1 MSLFKVKIKN
11 RNTYIEMALNCKINK
26 GISASCTPN
35 VSGVLRMAIANWS
48 EDYTF
53 TASQSGCV
61 DTIDLGTEKA
71 YEFAIMDG
79 TGNATST
86 GTIGGN
92 ADSKYHQ
99 HAVTGQIAKLDC
111 DLIGEYNNWFL
122 GRVIVFVET
131 KNHDVFAFGVDNG
144 LTAETWTYDTG
155 TAEGDANGINFVFS
169 GAQPN
174 APVKISDWAT
184 VKALM

>member
-1 MSLFKVKIKN
+1 MG
-11 RNTYIEMALNCKINK
+11 ALNCKIVK
-26 GISASCTPN
+26 GIDAICQTN

-48 EDYTF
+48 DDYTF
-53 TASQSGCV
+53 TASSGGCV
-61 DTIDLGTEKA
+61 DSIDLGNEKV
-71 YEFAIMDG
+71 YSFAIMDG

-92 ADSKYHQ
+92 NDSRYHQ

-122 GRVIVFVET
+122 SRVIIFVET
-131 KNHDVFAFGVDNG
+131 KNHDVYAYGVDNG
-144 LTAETWTYDTG
+144 LTAEVWTYDTG
-155 TAEGDANGINFVFS
+155 TAEGDASGINFTYS

-174 APVKISDWAT
+174 GPVKIVDWAT
-184 VKALM
+184 VKALMA

>member
-1 MSLFKVKIKN
+1 
-11 RNTYIEMALNCKINK
+11 MASLNCKISK
-26 GISASCTPN
+26 GIDAQCSPN

-48 EDYTF
+48 EDYISAF
-53 TASQSGCV
+53 TASSSGCV
-61 DTIDLGTEKA
+61 DSIDLGDEKA
-71 YEFAIMDG
+71 YNFAILDG

-92 ADSKYHQ
+92 NESRYHQ

-111 DLIGEYNNWFL
+111 DMIGEYNNWFL
-122 GRVIVFVET
+122 GRVIIFVET
-131 KNHDVFAFGVDNG
+131 KNRDVYAFGVDNG

-174 APVKISDWAT
+174 PPVKISDWSE
-184 VKALM
+184 VKKLMA

>member
-1 MSLFKVKIKN
+1 MG
-11 RNTYIEMALNCKINK
+11 ALNCKIVK
-26 GISASCTPN
+26 GIDAICQTN

-53 TASQSGCV
+53 TASSGGCV
-61 DTIDLGTEKA
+61 DSIDLGTEKA
-71 YEFAIMDG
+71 YNFAILDG

-92 ADSKYHQ
+92 NDSRYHQ

-131 KNHDVFAFGVDNG
+131 KNHDVYAFGVDNG
-144 LTAETWTYDTG
+144 LTAEVWTYDSGTG
-155 TAEGDANGINFVFS
+155 EGDANGINFTFS

-174 APVKISDWAT
+174 GPVKIVDWAT
-184 VKALM
+184 VKALMA

>member
-1 MSLFKVKIKN
+1 
-11 RNTYIEMALNCKINK
+11 MALNCKIVK
-26 GISASCTPN
+26 GVEDSCTPN

-53 TASQSGCV
+53 TPSQGGCV
-61 DTIDLGTEKA
+61 DSIDLGSEKA
-71 YEFAIMDG
+71 YKFAIMEG

-92 ADSKYHQ
+92 NDSRYHQ

-111 DLIGEYNNWFL
+111 DLVGEYNNWFL
-122 GRVIVFVET
+122 GRVIIFVET
-131 KNHDVFAFGVDNG
+131 KNRDVYAFGVDNG
-144 LTAETWTYDTG
+144 LTAEVWTYDTG
-155 TAEGDANGINFVFS
+155 TGTADANGINFTFS

-174 APVKISDWAT
+174 APVKISDWSV
-184 VKALM
+184 VKGLMA